1 MSQATREIL
10 EKINALLKDARRL
23 TASDASKP
31 DRAEAPAPPATDSA
45 SKPSLA
51 SASNGETQP
60 QPSAADSSPTA
71 EPQTALSTGK
81 DDAASAPH

>member
-51 SASNGETQP
+51 AATNGKAQP
-60 QPSAADSSPTA
+60 QPPAQDGSAPT
-71 EPQTALSTGK
+71 EPQTALSIEK
-81 DDAASAPH
+81 EDAAPVPH